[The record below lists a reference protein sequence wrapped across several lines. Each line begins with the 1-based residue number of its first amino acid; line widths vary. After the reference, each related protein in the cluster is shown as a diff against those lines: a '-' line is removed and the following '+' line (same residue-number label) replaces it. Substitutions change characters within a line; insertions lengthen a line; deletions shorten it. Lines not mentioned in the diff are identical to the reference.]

1 MSLWGNK
8 DLVGNAGTIEI
19 DLATK
24 VVTGTATT
32 FATVGYAVSE
42 GTVLTIGAGATY
54 GEATVTT
61 VDSDTQLSIA
71 STDKLIL
78 HPQDGGITGATYVL
92 SEKPIYSVYNH
103 TGFTSTTIYGV
114 DYLEV
119 GVAAGTTISSGGV
132 EEKGGAYAVA
142 HSGWVGV
149 QTYRDMHGNYRV
161 KSEVLVATGIL
172 TTGSLGLDRDD
183 DALFPDS

>member
-8 DLVGNAGTIEI
+8 DLVGNAGTISI
-19 DLATK
+19 NLSTK
-24 VVTGTATT
+24 VVTGSGTT

-54 GEATVTT
+54 GEATVKS
-61 VDSDTQLSIA
+61 VASDTELTIS

-78 HPQDGGITGATYVL
+78 HPQDGDVSGATYVL
-92 SEKPIYSVYNH
+92 SEKPVYSVYNH

-114 DYLEV
+114 DNQEV
-119 GVAAGTTISSGGV
+119 AVAAGTTIASGGV
-132 EEKGGAYAVA
+132 DEKGAAYAVA

-149 QTYRDMHGNYRV
+149 QTYRDMHGNFRV
-161 KSEVLVATGIL
+161 KSEVLVASGIQTG
-172 TTGSLGLDRDD
+172 GALGLDGDD
-183 DALFPDS
+183 DALFPDA

>member
-42 GTVLTIGAGATY
+42 GSVITIGAGATY

-71 STDKLIL
+71 STEKLIL
-78 HPQDGGITGATYVL
+78 HPQDGNIADATYVI

-132 EEKGGAYAVA
+132 DKGGAYAVA

-149 QTYRDMHGNYRV
+149 STYVDMHGNFRV
-161 KSEVLVATGIL
+161 KSEVLVASGIQTG
-172 TTGSLGLDRDD
+172 GALGLDGDD
-183 DALFPDS
+183 DTLFPDS

>member
-1 MSLWGNK
+1 MALWGNK
-8 DLVGNAGTIEI
+8 DSVGNAGTISI
-19 DLATK
+19 NLSTK
-24 VVTGTATT
+24 VVTGSATT

-42 GTVLTIGAGATY
+42 GSVITIGVGATY
-54 GEATVTT
+54 GQATVTT
-61 VDSDTQLSIA
+61 VDSNTQLSIA

-78 HPQDGGITGATYVL
+78 HPQNRDITGATYAI
-92 SEKPIYSVYNH
+92 SEKPIYSVYNQ

-132 EEKGGAYAVA
+132 GKGAAYAVP

-149 QTYRDMHGNYRV
+149 TTYTDMHGNFRV
-161 KSEVLVATGIL
+161 KSEVLVASGIL
-172 TTGSLGLDRDD
+172 TTTDAADD
-183 DALFPDS
+183 TLFPDA